1 MHGTRFG
8 KRKPRMKEGLAW
20 LYEHTDEAYAD
31 AVAFG
36 NAQKMFELDV

>member
-1 MHGTRFG
+1 MHGTRRG
-8 KRKPRMKEGLAW
+8 ARKPRMKEGLAW

-36 NAQKMFELDV
+36 NAQKYFHLEV